1 MTDVAPMVTNL
12 NRGGTVPAENL
23 PSLNRAVL
31 STIAISCF
39 VYLLLRPVSANEVL
53 IPTLFTIGLISAF
66 VGVFGRRRIAPGFVP
81 IWICQAAFALLG
93 TTIGAIMEAPGLQYG
108 VLVYVAAPILFWSC
122 VWAIDLATLRL
133 VLRWLAIGTSV
144 LSTVIIV
151 FVAGEKGL
159 IPQIIPAQILDASG
173 AALGNTFD
181 LTTRIRFY
189 GLSTLAAAGPLWAA
203 SLFVRADKLM
213 PHWGWRVYAASSSV
227 VAALLGGRRAIIIAI
242 VLAPIV
248 LRLCAALVRWP
259 RASGVRFGAAIA
271 PLAMVALLFG
281 AGYAL
286 APSLVSFSS
295 VSSAFSDA
303 QALIFGGDETAA
315 LQQDIRILEGQELL
329 NGWSGSPIIGHG
341 FGATLNG
348 FDRDP
353 NRPWNFEL
361 QYHLILFQ
369 TGVIGI
375 LIGFLALLFTL
386 RQLRTAARATPQ
398 FASTLLV
405 TTAGAASVLVAN
417 AIDPYLQAPGH
428 MWAIYLPLAVANIM
442 LLSSTRRPSLGP

>member
-1 MTDVAPMVTNL
+1 
-12 NRGGTVPAENL
+12 
-23 PSLNRAVL
+23 
-31 STIAISCF
+31 
-39 VYLLLRPVSANEVL
+39 
-53 IPTLFTIGLISAF
+53 
-66 VGVFGRRRIAPGFVP
+66 
-81 IWICQAAFALLG
+81 
-93 TTIGAIMEAPGLQYG
+93 
-108 VLVYVAAPILFWSC
+108 
-122 VWAIDLATLRL
+122 
-133 VLRWLAIGTSV
+133 
-144 LSTVIIV
+144 
-151 FVAGEKGL
+151 
-159 IPQIIPAQILDASG
+159 
-173 AALGNTFD
+173 
-181 LTTRIRFY
+181 
-189 GLSTLAAAGPLWAA
+189 
-203 SLFVRADKLM
+203 
-213 PHWGWRVYAASSSV
+213 
-227 VAALLGGRRAIIIAI
+227 
-242 VLAPIV
+242 
-248 LRLCAALVRWP
+248 
-259 RASGVRFGAAIA
+259 
-271 PLAMVALLFG
+271 
-281 AGYAL
+281 L